1 MYKQAIEKFGG
12 QKNWYREIH
21 DYIFST
27 YECPYLFAGL
37 LASTSPR
44 LSVKHNWDVANWIY
58 NRVLEG
64 DRSIDYRAEYGQWPC
79 HIPNVYRALA
89 GEQIHGDKVWNF
101 YCNLC
106 GCYDHVTIDTWIL
119 RFFHYDKWITPN
131 RYKMLADRIRNYAK
145 KVDLEPAE
153 LQAIA
158 WSYTR
163 DRAGFKPKSF
173 MMFAELEV

>member
-1 MYKQAIEKFGG
+1 MYKQAIKEFGD

-27 YECPYLFAGL
+27 YENPYLFAGL

-44 LSVKHNWDVANWIY
+44 SSVKHNWDVANSIY

-64 DRSIDYRAEYGQWPC
+64 DRSTDYRSEYGLRPC
-79 HIPNVYRALA
+79 HIMNIYRTLS
-89 GEQIHGDKVWNF
+89 GEQIHGDKVWAF

-106 GCYDHVTIDTWIL
+106 GRYDHVTIDGWML
-119 RFFHYDKWITPN
+119 KFFHYDKWITKN

-153 LQAIA
+153 LQAIC
-158 WSYTR
+158 WSHTR
-163 DRAGFKPKSF
+163 DRAGYEPKNF
-173 MMFAELEV
+173 IMFAELED